1 MKLKNLSWNQ
11 YFEMALTTQ
20 MHYLDKLCLIKENH
34 QKYLLTSNSLL
45 YLLNPTLL
53 LDKNPEIILDSNLEN
68 IKKEFSKS
76 IPSLVLCSDSFHK
89 IEFLNKLI
97 NSLQNPIIFVDMD
110 LLYSGYIESKM
121 IQKRE
126 NLVIFQPNKQNWE
139 KKLSEI
145 ITKGSKKEF
154 LIIIDSFNGIYNL
167 FDDLESARFVN
178 SCIMLLSSLGKQSN
192 STVVITAM
200 ARKKDNNEWIL
211 SPGGKHIMKSP
222 KLNIYFLKKIQNHL
236 KIRMID

>member
-1 MKLKNLSWNQ
+1 M
-11 YFEMALTTQ
+11 
-20 MHYLDKLCLIKENH
+20 LDK
-34 QKYLLTSNSLL
+34 S
-45 YLLNPTLL
+45 
-53 LDKNPEIILDSNLEN
+53 PEIILDDNLKYIQSEFKKNIPNLILSSN
-68 IKKEFSKS
+68 
-76 IPSLVLCSDSFHK
+76 SFHK
-89 IEFLNKLI
+89 IEFLNKI
-97 NSLQNPIIFVDMD
+97 ISSTKNPIIFVDMD

-145 ITKGSKKEF
+145 ITKVSKKEF

-222 KLNIYFLKKIQNHL
+222 KSNIYFLKKIQNHL
-236 KIRMID
+236 KIRKIDQ

>member
-1 MKLKNLSWNQ
+1 MV
-11 YFEMALTTQ
+11 
-20 MHYLDKLCLIKENH
+20 
-34 QKYLLTSNSLL
+34 
-45 YLLNPTLL
+45 
-53 LDKNPEIILDSNLEN
+53 LDKNPEIILDDNLEN
-68 IKKEFSKS
+68 IQNEFRKNV
-76 IPSLVLCSDSFHK
+76 PSLVLCSDSFHK

-97 NSLQNPIIFVDMD
+97 NSVENPIIFVDMD

-126 NLVIFQPNKQNWE
+126 NLVIFQPNKLNWK

-145 ITKGSKKEF
+145 IIKGSKEEF

-192 STVVITAM
+192 STIVITAM
-200 ARKKDNNEWIL
+200 ARKKENNQWTL
-211 SPGGKHIMKSP
+211 SPGGKHILKSA
-222 KLNIYFLKKIQNHL
+222 KTGVYFLKKIQNDL
-236 KIRMID
+236 KIKSIDV